1 MKRLGSFLTAAALTF
16 VAALPTYAAHVPTP
30 GGVYTM
36 SNAASGNEVIAYRR
50 AADGSLTHIG
60 DFATGGLGSGVPRL
74 STQGSV
80 TLTADNRWLLVTN
93 VGSDD
98 ISVFSI
104 GADATPTLV
113 EREPSRGEAPASVTV
128 HGDLVYVLNQDSDS
142 IDGFR
147 LDAGGQLTRI
157 PGASGR
163 LSRGADAAQ
172 VQFNPAGTALIVTEK
187 ATNLIDTFVVRD
199 SGRVRK
205 AESFASA
212 GATPFG
218 LAFDT
223 NDHFVV
229 TEAQGGIVGAA
240 TASSYSVSGSADL
253 TVVSGA
259 VPDFRSEV
267 CWTVISNDGQYAYV
281 TNFGSGDIS
290 SYLINADGTI
300 TLLESI
306 AAATSVDIG
315 GFGPRDEDFSADGRY
330 LYVIDIATGHVHGFL
345 QNSDGTL
352 TPVGAF
358 GTLPPTVAGTAAY

>member
-1 MKRLGSFLTAAALTF
+1 MKRLVPLLMAAILSALSAMPALADDAGTA
-16 VAALPTYAAHVPTP
+16 

-36 SNAASGNEVIAYRR
+36 SNAASGNAVIAYRR
-50 AADGSLTHIG
+50 SADGALTHIG
-60 DFATGGLGSGVPRL
+60 DFLTGGRGSGVPRL

-80 TLTADNRWLLVTN
+80 TLSADHRWLLVTN

-98 ISVFSI
+98 VSVFSI
-104 GADATPTLV
+104 DGDATPHLV
-113 EREPSRGEAPASVTV
+113 EREPSRGDAPASVTL
-128 HGDLVYVLNQDSDS
+128 HGDLVYVLNQDSDT

-157 PGASGR
+157 PGARGR
-163 LSRGADAAQ
+163 LSRGADGAQ
-172 VQFNPAGTALIVTEK
+172 VQFNPGGTALIVTEK
-187 ATNLIDTFVVRD
+187 ATNLIDTFEVLP
-199 SGRVRK
+199 SGRLAK
-205 AESFASA
+205 GQAFPSA

-223 NDHFVV
+223 PDHFVV

-240 TASSYSVSGSADL
+240 TASSYSVGADAAL

-267 CWTVISNDGQYAYV
+267 CWTAISNGYAYV

-290 SYLINADGTI
+290 SYRINGDGTI
-300 TLLESI
+300 SLFQSI
-306 AAATSVDIG
+306 ATATSVDIG

-330 LYVIDIATGHVHGFL
+330 LYLIDIATGRVHAFL
-345 QNSDGTL
+345 QNADGTL
-352 TPVGAF
+352 TDLGAF
-358 GTLPPTVAGTAAY
+358 GALPTTVAGTAAY